1 MTAGCITKAA
11 PVDET
16 EAAIIYLDNDCANC
30 CSRLTE
36 AEIQHDLY
44 TTPSD

>member
-1 MTAGCITKAA
+1 MIRRHKQEAA

-16 EAAIIYLDNDCANC
+16 EAAMIYLDNDCANG

-36 AEIQHDLY
+36 AEIQHALY
-44 TTPSD
+44 TPTA